1 MLALLRSLLF
11 TDPMIFAVTI
21 AMGVLSLL
29 ASAVDGTGRLQHAIA
44 RRWARMLLGI
54 CGARVTVRGAEN
66 LKPGTAY
73 VFCSNHLSLIDTPL
87 IFGYLPWEFRI
98 LARSGLWKI
107 PFLGWHLRRAGHMP
121 VVRDDV
127 RASVRNITYAAR
139 RGAEGT
145 SVFVFPEGGR
155 SPDGRTQEFRAG
167 AAYIAIRAGAPL
179 VPMGIVGTR
188 DVHKLGSVV
197 VRPGSV
203 ELRIGRPLPTTGLT
217 SRDAR
222 TLMEQTRQHVSE
234 LLEPHGSPAYQ

>member
-1 MLALLRSLLF
+1 MLARLRSLLF
-11 TDPMIFAVTI
+11 TDPMIFALTI
-21 AMGVLSLL
+21 LMGVLSLL
-29 ASAVDGTGRLQHAIA
+29 ASVVDGTGRLQHAIA

-54 CGARVTVRGAEN
+54 CGVRVTVRGAEN
-66 LKPGTAY
+66 LTPGAAY

-167 AAYIAIRAGAPL
+167 AAYIAIRAGARL

-188 DVHKLGSVV
+188 EVHKLGSAV

-222 TLMEQTRQHVSE
+222 NLMEQTRRQVSE